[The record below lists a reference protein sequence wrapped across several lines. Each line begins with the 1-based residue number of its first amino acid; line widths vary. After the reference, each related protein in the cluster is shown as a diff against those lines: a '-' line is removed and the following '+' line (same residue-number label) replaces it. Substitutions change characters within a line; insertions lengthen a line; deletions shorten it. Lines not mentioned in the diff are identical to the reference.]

1 MSGTRLPSPRAPATE
16 ALIISHG
23 QPSQPEAGEEQL
35 RMQAAQIQNLLPG
48 WHIRSA
54 TLAAPGALEKELDA
68 FSGKPFLFPM
78 FMADG
83 WFINTALPKR
93 LRDREVHQLSPLGVL
108 PGLPHQ
114 TVKYLKSEAKRR
126 NWSWNSCDVMIAA
139 HGSATGP
146 AAAKCAL
153 YFARRVQTLMTFKQ
167 KVRTGF
173 LAEEPVL
180 SQVARFSGSRTLLL
194 PFLAGVG
201 SHLTDDIP
209 EELEKGNFRGIL
221 LPPIGEAD
229 FIPKLIAH
237 SLKTAE
243 QKALN
248 FDPMDKERL
257 VVSLAPVPAS
267 RPQNQDL
274 DKEAGREPN
283 KGPQRSFAAKK
294 RQPSTATK
302 LVKLFQG
309 FRNISSGPRPN
320 RLKPS

>member
-1 MSGTRLPSPRAPATE
+1 MSGTRLPSQRAPATE
-16 ALIISHG
+16 ALIVSHG
-23 QPSQPEAGEEQL
+23 QPSDPQAGEDQL
-35 RMQAAQIQNLLPG
+35 RMQAEKIQALLPG

-54 TLAAPGALEKELDA
+54 TLAAPGALEQELDA

-93 LRDREVHQLSPLGVL
+93 LGDREVHQLSPLGVL

-114 TVKYLKSEAKRR
+114 TVKYLKAEAKRR

-139 HGSATGP
+139 HGSVTGP
-146 AAAKCAL
+146 AAAECAN

-173 LAEEPVL
+173 LAEEPFL
-180 SQVARFSGSRTLLL
+180 SQVARFSTARTLLL

-209 EELEKGNFRGIL
+209 EELEKGKFRGVL
-221 LPPIGEAD
+221 LPPVGEAP
-229 FIPKLIAH
+229 FVPKLIAH
-237 SLKTAE
+237 SLKSAE

-248 FDPMDKERL
+248 FDPMNKERL
-257 VVSLAPVPAS
+257 VVSFAPPAAAS
-267 RPQNQDL
+267 APDPNPADPIEANKVSHRPSGS
-274 DKEAGREPN
+274 KGRT
-283 KGPQRSFAAKK
+283 QSAAAKLL
-294 RQPSTATK
+294 K
-302 LVKLFQG
+302 LLQG
-309 FRNISSGPRPN
+309 FRSFPSGTHSN
-320 RLKPS
+320 RLKAS